1 MIFQVTEKHTPTLNR
16 IIQSLRCPE
25 NFCFRFNFNPGTT
38 HKNLEKK
45 ALKIY
50 QFCLELKKYSCKGEI
65 LQTPSTL
72 PRHSAAS
79 HWCQGTNI
87 SVIDVLPIVFNFFN
101 SR

>member
-38 HKNLEKK
+38 HKTLEKK
-45 ALKIY
+45 
-50 QFCLELKKYSCKGEI
+50 
-65 LQTPSTL
+65 TL